1 MTGTELVEQFRK
13 HIKET
18 HLDNPNWT
26 SLVGYDS
33 ACETILTAF
42 QAKFSPAGRP
52 NIEKLEVKRDG
63 RLETVDGKLCDVLI
77 GNGFRM
83 VANFRYPDKRF
94 SKSTGAMVKV
104 ALDVHDDRPSTL
116 GLIVTVGNSDHFK
129 EFADVTEICDIHKYL
144 TDFLDSFFPENG
156 IARWKQ
162 DILDK
167 KLADIKDY
175 CDRNHIKIKG
185 KLTFEPG
192 K

>member
-1 MTGTELVEQFRK
+1 MTGTQLIEQFRQ
-13 HIKET
+13 HIAET
-18 HLDNPNWT
+18 KLDNPNWKG
-26 SLVGYDS
+26 LLGYDS

-42 QAKFSPAGRP
+42 HTERP
-52 NIEKLEVKRDG
+52 NIESIQIKRDS
-63 RLETVDGKLCDVLI
+63 RLETVNGKLCDVLV

-83 VANFRYPDKRF
+83 VARFHYPDKRF
-94 SKSTGAMVKV
+94 SKATGAMVK
-104 ALDVHDDRPSTL
+104 ASLDVHDNRPSTL
-116 GLIVTVGNSDHFK
+116 GLTVTVNNSDYFR
-129 EFADVTEICDIHKYL
+129 ESTDVSEICDIHKYL

-175 CDRNHIKIKG
+175 CKRNHIKITG
-185 KLTFEPG
+185 KLKFEPG